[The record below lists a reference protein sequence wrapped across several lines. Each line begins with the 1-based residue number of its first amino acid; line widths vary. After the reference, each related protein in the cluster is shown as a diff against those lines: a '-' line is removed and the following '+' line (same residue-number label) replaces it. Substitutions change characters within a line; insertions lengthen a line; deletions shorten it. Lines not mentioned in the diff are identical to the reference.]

1 MPIVMSL
8 FQFFTTSTVIFL
20 WKAVSQRGHCT
31 LSLSLTLCQTEDVD
45 LRACGR
51 RIIWEVYHHV
61 KYLCWWMEWLKRS
74 PLVCTPTMSW
84 AEIFEKE
91 PTSVNQWVS
100 HIFPLYFVYTI
111 YIQNGN
117 QSHTL
122 HMMVHPQSIT
132 VSYTLVCFKQSRS

>member
-31 LSLSLTLCQTEDVD
+31 LPLSLTLCQTEDVD

-100 HIFPLYFVYTI
+100 HIFPLYFAYTI
-111 YIQNGN
+111 YILNGN